1 MQIEKKNKRT
11 IENVIHWLSV
21 NKKFSV
27 KMFQPQ
33 LACEGEV

>member
-1 MQIEKKNKRT
+1 MQNEKNNNRT
-11 IENVIHWLSV
+11 TENMIHWLSV